1 MQNPKQRLNWC
12 LKQPKGIRLVTP
24 SENLAKAYHKKAEN
38 ALKSMEINAQAGLTD
53 WAVSASYYA
62 KYFAAYSSLSKIG
75 VKSEIHDCTIT
86 LFEHIFCDSISSELL
101 KDLRNSKKDR
111 VEMQYYTQEIQ
122 VDLKQIIKKTKKFV
136 LEIEKIIDDLTTEKI
151 TELQN
156 KLKNLQQNR
165 PQPQ

>member
-1 MQNPKQRLNWC
+1 MQNAKQRLNWC

-38 ALKSMEINAQAGLTD
+38 ALKSMEINTQAGLTD

-62 KYFAAYSSLSKIG
+62 KYFAVYSLLSKIG

-86 LFEHIFCDSISSELL
+86 LFEHLFCDSVSSELL
-101 KDLRNSKKDR
+101 KDLRSSKEDR

-122 VDLKQIIKKTKKFV
+122 VDLKQTIKKTKKFV
-136 LEIEKIIDDLTTEKI
+136 LEIEKLIDGLNTEKI
-151 TELQN
+151 TELQK
-156 KLKNLQQNR
+156 KLKNLTTK
-165 PQPQ
+165 